1 MQRNRIAIIGGGLS
15 GLATA
20 THLRLNS
27 GDSPASDSP
36 VNDAAVSD
44 AAVNDAKVDGPCPS
58 LELVLFEANSRLGGV
73 IHSESIST
81 PAGEFTVDHGAD
93 MFATNPPAAIELCRE
108 LGVEDV
114 LMLPKPQG
122 RGAMIARGNG
132 LIPIPEGFVLMR
144 PTKVMS
150 MLTTPLLSVRGKLRL
165 LLERFVGPRDPST
178 NDESVG
184 SFTRRRLGQECL
196 DAIVAP
202 LVAGIYTA
210 DVDRLSMAATMK
222 PIWDMESSHG
232 SLAKATLGRIRSGED
247 STERGSSGA
256 RYEQFRAFPGG
267 MIDLIETLAQKVG
280 REHIRCNSP
289 IESIAKTDEGFVI
302 HPSGETF
309 DQIVLTTPAHVSL
322 KLLESL
328 KPSLPESTQREAIDE
343 AVSAMNEI
351 SYASTAIVVMA
362 VPRDRIERLPK
373 TFGFV
378 VPPSENRAVL
388 AGSFASEKFGR
399 RAPDDHVIVRAFVG
413 GVLNPKILEN
423 DDDAIVAIVAKELG
437 ELIGLDHQNLSDHA
451 AFVRVVRWNNAMP
464 QYEVG
469 HLEKV
474 QRIEAAIER
483 IPGIHLRTNAMGGV
497 GIAPVIGAGKRTAKR
512 LLDSC

>member
-27 GDSPASDSP
+27 SDGQP
-36 VNDAAVSD
+36 TGFTVN
-44 AAVNDAKVDGPCPS
+44 GPRPTS
-58 LELVLFEANSRLGGV
+58 EFLLFEANSRLGGV
-73 IHSESIST
+73 IHSESVST

-93 MFATNPPAAIELCRE
+93 MFATKPPAAIELCRE
-108 LGVEDV
+108 LGVENV
-114 LMLPKPQG
+114 LMLPKPEG

-165 LLERFVGPRDPST
+165 LCERFVGPRDPSAT
-178 NDESVG
+178 DESVG

-222 PIWDMESSHG
+222 PIWEMESSDG
-232 SLAKATLGRIRSGED
+232 SLAKATLRRIRNGDD
-247 STERGSSGA
+247 STEQGSSGA

-267 MIDLIETLAQKVG
+267 MIDFIDTLARKVG
-280 REHIRCNSP
+280 SENIRCDSP
-289 IESIAKTDEGFVI
+289 IKSIAKTHDGFIVE
-302 HPSGETF
+302 PTGESF
-309 DQIVLTTPAHVSL
+309 DQIVLTTPAHVSM

-328 KPSLPESTQREAIDE
+328 KPSLPEPTQREAIDE

-351 SYASTAIVVMA
+351 SYASTAIIVMA
-362 VPRDRIERLPK
+362 VPRERIQRLPK

-388 AGSFASEKFGR
+388 AGSFASEKFEC
-399 RAPDDHVIVRAFVG
+399 RAPDDYVIVRAFVG
-413 GVLNPKILEN
+413 GVLNPGILEK
-423 DDDAIVAIVAKELG
+423 DDDTIVEIVAKELG
-437 ELIGLDHQNLSDHA
+437 DLIGLDHQNLSDHA
-451 AFVRVVRWNNAMP
+451 AFIRVVRWDNAMP

-474 QRIEAAIER
+474 KRIEAAIER

-497 GIAPVIGAGKRTAKR
+497 GIAPVIGAAKRTADR
-512 LLDSC
+512 LISPESP